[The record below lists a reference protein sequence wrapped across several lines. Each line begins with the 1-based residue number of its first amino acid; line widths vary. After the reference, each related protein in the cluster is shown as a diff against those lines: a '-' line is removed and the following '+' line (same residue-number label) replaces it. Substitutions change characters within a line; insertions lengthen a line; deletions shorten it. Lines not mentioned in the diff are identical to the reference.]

1 MLKTEITSEKS
12 SIKMNILDRGYVEL
26 LEVFGDELTVVNAA
40 RVSYGSQK
48 QKLDDRDIKL
58 ISYLKTHKH
67 FSPFRHIFF
76 RFIIKAPEVVMRQ
89 MMKHVVGIEA
99 TSDCQN
105 QLHGFN
111 ELSGR
116 YKPIEDFYMPEIWRK
131 QSPSSK
137 QASDGVLDESD
148 NQKAVKMFNE
158 TNDIIQKC
166 YTDLLNIGVA
176 KEQARMILP
185 LNMYTSVMWTMSF
198 QALANFIE
206 LRDEPTAQYEI
217 QLYAKAMKSMMQE
230 KCPVLSKL
238 WFEN

>member
-1 MLKTEITSEKS
+1 MLKTEVSSETS
-12 SIKMNILDRGYVEL
+12 SIKMDILDRGYVEL

-89 MMKHVVGIEA
+89 MMKHVVG
-99 TSDCQN
+99 
-105 QLHGFN
+105 
-111 ELSGR
+111 
-116 YKPIEDFYMPEIWRK
+116 YKPIEDFYIPEIWRK

-148 NQKAVKMFNE
+148 NQKAIKIFNE

-166 YTDLLNIGVA
+166 YTDLLSLGVA

-217 QLYAKAMKSMMQE
+217 QLYAKAMKSMMQQ
-230 KCPVLSKL
+230 KCPILSKL

>member
-1 MLKTEITSEKS
+1 M
-12 SIKMNILDRGYVEL
+12 SILTNILDKGYVEL

-40 RVSYGSQK
+40 RVSYGSK
-48 QKLDDRDIKL
+48 KDILDERDIKL
-58 ISYLKTHKH
+58 ITYLKIHKH

-89 MMKHVVGIEA
+89 MLKHVVGIEA
-99 TSDCQN
+99 TSDSQN

-116 YKPIEDFYMPEIWRK
+116 YKPIEDFYMPEVWRK

-137 QASDGVLDESD
+137 QASDGILDEPE
-148 NQKAVKMFNE
+148 NEKAVKIFNE
-158 TNDIIQKC
+158 TNEMIQKC
-166 YTDLLNIGVA
+166 YTNLLDLGVA
-176 KEQARMILP
+176 KEQARLILP

-217 QLYAKAMKSMMQE
+217 QLYAKVMKNMMQE

>member
-1 MLKTEITSEKS
+1 MIKTP
-12 SIKMNILDRGYVEL
+12 ILDKGYIEL
-26 LEVFGDELTVVNAA
+26 IETFGDELTVVNAA
-40 RVSYGSQK
+40 RVSYGSKKDQ
-48 QKLDDRDIKL
+48 LDDKDVKL

-76 RFIIKAPEVVMRQ
+76 RFIIKAPEIVMRQ

-116 YKPIEDFYMPEIWRK
+116 YKPIEDFYIPEVWRK
-131 QSPSSK
+131 QSTSSK
-137 QASDGVLDESD
+137 QASDGILSDED
-148 NQKAVKMFNE
+148 NQKA
-158 TNDIIQKC
+158 IQLFDDANTAIQNC
-166 YTDLLNIGVA
+166 YNNLLQLGVA
-176 KEQARMILP
+176 KEQARIILP

-217 QLYAKAMKSMMQE
+217 QLYAKIMKEMMQQ
-230 KCPVLSKL
+230 KYPILYNI
-238 WFEN
+238 WFNT

>member
-1 MLKTEITSEKS
+1 MIKTPV
-12 SIKMNILDRGYVEL
+12 LDKGYVEL
-26 LEVFGDELTVVNAA
+26 IETFGDELTIVNAA
-40 RVSYGSQK
+40 RVSYGSKKDQ
-48 QKLDDRDIKL
+48 LDDKDVKL

-76 RFIIKAPEVVMRQ
+76 RFIIKAPEIVMRQ

-116 YKPIEDFYMPEIWRK
+116 YKPIEDFYIPEVWRK

-137 QASDGVLDESD
+137 QASDGVLSTED
-148 NQKAVKMFNE
+148 NQKANQLFDDANTAMQN
-158 TNDIIQKC
+158 C
-166 YTDLLNIGVA
+166 YTNLLQMGVA
-176 KEQARMILP
+176 KEQARIILP

-217 QLYAKAMKSMMQE
+217 QLYAKIMKEMMQQ
-230 KCPVLSKL
+230 KYPILYNI
-238 WFEN
+238 WFNK